1 MNDRQRQQPAPQ
13 DTKHTGKHPR
23 HEGDE
28 PIAQRDEHE
37 PRSVGKQGHRD
48 LERGLEDTD
57 LRGGG
62 DYQERTQND
71 HHANRNSQQHGDKHG
86 SGKHGGA

>member
-1 MNDRQRQQPAPQ
+1 MSDRQRQQPAPP
-13 DTKHTGKHPR
+13 DKSTSKHPR

-28 PIAQRDEHE
+28 PIAQRDEQE

-71 HHANRNSQQHGDKHG
+71 QHANRNSQQQD
-86 SGKHGGA
+86 SEGKQDRE

>member
-1 MNDRQRQQPAPQ
+1 MSDKPRQQPDPPASER
-13 DTKHTGKHPR
+13 TGKRPR

-28 PIAQRDEHE
+28 PIAQRDEQT
-37 PRSVGKQGHRD
+37 PRSVGKQAHRD
-48 LERGLEDTD
+48 LERGLEDTA

-71 HHANRNSQQHGDKHG
+71 QHANRNSERERGND
-86 SGKHGGA
+86 GKED